1 MKIIIIGAGRMG
13 LWFYKY
19 FSSKN
24 QETYFYDSDLKRVS
38 ELKEK
43 GFMYRDIRD
52 IKGFDVVFCST
63 NMKSIP
69 HIIES
74 VKNSGFENY
83 FTEISGLKEPIV
95 RNLTALKKPISVHPL
110 FGPGAKKAV
119 GKKIIHVPVKDKE
132 GEYKTVKELFPEME
146 VVTMSAEEH
155 DALVTRT
162 IQLVQLLSMIYNR
175 LSVEGDWGSSQ
186 KMMKFVESVS
196 LYNSDELIKEI
207 FELNKHTKELE
218 KNVQEVLNEINSGD
232 YRIMKKNYFEDLYNK
247 AYKIMEEDNM

>member
-1 MKIIIIGAGRMG
+1 
-13 LWFYKY
+13 
-19 FSSKN
+19 
-24 QETYFYDSDLKRVS
+24 
-38 ELKEK
+38 
-43 GFMYRDIRD
+43 
-52 IKGFDVVFCST
+52 
-63 NMKSIP
+63 
-69 HIIES
+69 
-74 VKNSGFENY
+74 
-83 FTEISGLKEPIV
+83 
-95 RNLTALKKPISVHPL
+95 
-110 FGPGAKKAV
+110 
-119 GKKIIHVPVKDKE
+119 
-132 GEYKTVKELFPEME
+132 
-146 VVTMSAEEH
+146 
-155 DALVTRT
+155 RT